1 MNQKLFNLDL
11 LILDDQMA
19 KQMKEVKSLAIF
31 QSSKKEFDPEGL
43 FSVQIFGPIGHEQR
57 SQMPAYID
65 LKIPILHPLV
75 FRTLISLK
83 AAYLDIL
90 EGKTLVKFDSNLGD
104 FVTDPKG
111 ETGYT
116 YFMKYLEK
124 IKWENASDSTQR
136 EFRIEL
142 IKKYGNKASMFSKW
156 LVITAGVRD

>member
-1 MNQKLFNLDL
+1 MPQKPMNQKLFNLDL

-90 EGKTLVKFDSNLGD
+90 EGKH
-104 FVTDPKG
+104 
-111 ETGYT
+111 
-116 YFMKYLEK
+116 
-124 IKWENASDSTQR
+124 
-136 EFRIEL
+136 
-142 IKKYGNKASMFSKW
+142 
-156 LVITAGVRD
+156 